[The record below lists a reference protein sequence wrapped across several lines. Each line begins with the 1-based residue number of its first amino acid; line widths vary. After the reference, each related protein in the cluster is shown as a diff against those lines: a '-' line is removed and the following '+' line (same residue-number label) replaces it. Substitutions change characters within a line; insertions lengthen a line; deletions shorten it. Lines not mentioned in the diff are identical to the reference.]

1 MVTTINGLEIL
12 ENTPLFFWF
21 VAVIAVLAVSI
32 SKSGFGGAMGSFSVP
47 IMLFVLPPKLA
58 LGVLLPLFLVTDIW
72 VVYIWRNMLEKRTL
86 LVMCLFGVIGQI
98 IGWIIFDYLNDNMLS
113 GLIGIIAIFT
123 ALNYAWRR
131 LNKGGTNTLEIAKKV
146 TKNILKRGLFW
157 CGLSGISSFV
167 SLSGGIPAQIFL
179 LPHALP
185 RQAFIGTLCV
195 YFFVIN
201 LFKIPF
207 YHDVG
212 IFSDETLDVSIK
224 LLIVIPIGVFLGKWL
239 NNKISDKIFYDIS
252 HIGLLLVGV
261 KLFSN
266 LFYLIA

>member
-1 MVTTINGLEIL
+1 MSTINGLEIL
-12 ENTPLFFWF
+12 NNSPLLFWII
-21 VAVIAVLAVSI
+21 AVVAVLAVSI
-32 SKSGFGGAMGSFSVP
+32 SKSGFGGALGSFSVP

-72 VVYIWRNMLEKRTL
+72 VVYIWRKMLEKRTL
-86 LVMCLFGVIGQI
+86 VVMCLFGVLGQV
-98 IGWIIFDYLNDNMLS
+98 IGWLIFDYLNDHILS
-113 GLIGIIAIFT
+113 GLIGLIAIMT
-123 ALNYAWRR
+123 ALNYAWKR

-146 TKNILKRGLFW
+146 TRNLIKRGLIW

-207 YHDVG
+207 YYEVG
-212 IFSDETLDVSIK
+212 VFSGETLDLSIK

-252 HIGLLLVGV
+252 HIGLFVVGI
-261 KLFSN
+261 KLFSD
-266 LFYLIA
+266 LFYLTA